1 MTDRANIFDDEDE
14 PIRPSPQEILALA
27 QASNFPSR
35 EVRAEP
41 VRYKRTPRIHRTGRT
56 AILTVKITPDA
67 YDRFYALADKKGWLV
82 GETFERAVEAL
93 EKENQ

>member
-1 MTDRANIFDDEDE
+1 MSDRANIFDDDDE
-14 PIRPSPQEILALA
+14 PVVRPSPEEIRALA

-35 EVRAEP
+35 EVKAEP
-41 VRYKRTPRIHRTGRT
+41 VRYKRTPRVHRTGRT

-82 GETFERAVEAL
+82 GETFERAVAAL
-93 EKENQ
+93 EKEV